1 MIRCAF
7 CDDELSVLNELRI
20 LLDQYRVERNQ
31 EITYAVF
38 QSPLEL
44 LAEIEK
50 GARFDILFLDVI
62 MPGETGIDAAAEIG
76 FILSI

>member
-1 MIRCAF
+1 MIKIAF

-20 LLDQYRVERNQ
+20 LLERYRAERDQKME
-31 EITYAVF
+31 YAAF

-50 GARFDILFLDVI
+50 GVRFDILFLCFFLLA
-62 MPGETGIDAAAEIG
+62 T
-76 FILSI
+76 F